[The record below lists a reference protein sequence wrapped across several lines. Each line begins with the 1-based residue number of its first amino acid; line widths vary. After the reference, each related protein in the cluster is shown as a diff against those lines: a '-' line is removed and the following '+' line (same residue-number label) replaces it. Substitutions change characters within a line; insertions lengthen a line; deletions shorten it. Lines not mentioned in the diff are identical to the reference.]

1 VIPSVFQKAAPTWLV
16 SAVLL
21 LTGCAT
27 QPPVEPPSARIS
39 QLWQQ
44 HARAVAAQSD
54 WALSGR
60 IAASS
65 EDDGWSGKLY
75 WQQGREDYR
84 ISFNAP
90 SGQGGLLLDG
100 RPQQVEMLTSDG
112 ERHVASDAESLLL
125 QTLGWE
131 LPLSSLRYWV
141 RGIPVPASDDTPV
154 LAFDDSGRLT
164 RLRQSDW
171 AVEYPAYRPV
181 NGLMLPRKVF
191 LENAEFSVRLVI
203 DRWLA
208 GESHM
213 Q

>member
-1 VIPSVFQKAAPTWLV
+1 MAGAA
-16 SAVLL
+16 LL
-21 LTGCAT
+21 LSGCAT
-27 QPPVEPPSARIS
+27 QAPVKPPSARIA

-44 HARAVAAQSD
+44 HASAVRAQDD
-54 WALSGR
+54 WILNAR
-60 IAASS
+60 IAAST

-75 WQQGREDYR
+75 WQQGRDDFH

-90 SGQGGLLLDG
+90 SGQGGLRLDG
-100 RPQQVEMLTSDG
+100 RPQHVEMLTSDG
-112 ERHVASDAESLLL
+112 ERHVASDAESLLQ

-141 RGIPVPASDDTPV
+141 RGIPVPASDEMPV
-154 LAFDDSGRLT
+154 LAFDESGRLT

-181 NGLMLPRKVF
+181 DGLMLPRKVF

-203 DRWLA
+203 DRWVT
-208 GESHM
+208 GKSRTR
-213 Q
+213 